1 MAQRIILVDAFSSVA
16 FSGNPAAVCVLD
28 APSTET
34 WMPDIAREMNCS
46 ETAFC
51 VPVVDG
57 RFELRWFTPK
67 TEVSLCG
74 HATLAAA
81 HVLWEE
87 GWLAPHEK
95 ARFWTRRGDLWAT
108 PLGRR
113 VELDFPAHEV
123 AEAEA
128 PEGLLSALG
137 VSPTWI
143 GRSENDDYLLQLAD
157 EAAVRDCCPSFTA
170 LEVVKLRGVIIT
182 AAGEQEETDFVSR
195 YFAPGLGIN
204 EDPVTG
210 SSHCILAPFW
220 EARLGKAVLRARQ
233 LSARG
238 GELEVERVRKRVK
251 LRGSCVTTLRG
262 SLTEWPPR
270 AEI

>member
-1 MAQRIILVDAFSSVA
+1 MAQRIILVDAFTSVA

-34 WMPDIAREMNCS
+34 WMQNIAQEINCS

-67 TEVSLCG
+67 TEVPLCG

-87 GWLAPHEK
+87 GWLAPHEPV
-95 ARFWTRRGDLWAT
+95 RFWTRRGELGAT

-123 AEAEA
+123 SEAEA
-128 PEGLLSALG
+128 PEGLLAALG
-137 VSPTWI
+137 VSPVWI
-143 GRSENDDYLLQLAD
+143 GRSGSDYLLELAD
-157 EAAVRDCCPSFTA
+157 EAAVRACRPGFSA
-170 LEVVKLRGVIIT
+170 LEAVDVRGVILT

-195 YFAPGLGIN
+195 YFAPRLGIN

-210 SSHCILAPFW
+210 SAHCILGPFW
-220 EARLGKAVLRARQ
+220 EARLGKASLRARQ

-251 LRGSCVTTLRG
+251 LRGSCVTTLRA

-270 AEI
+270 AKI